1 MSETKAYFSEGVW
14 SEYVGP
20 DGSQTALKRK
30 GSVVRC
36 RDCRYHVSVT
46 DGDVCRKPCG
56 DEAAGRVWV
65 EPEGF
70 CAWGKPRSK

>member
-1 MSETKAYFSEGVW
+1 MSAKDDIAAYLTHLDTGGVDIDQIIFD
-14 SEYVGP
+14 EL
-20 DGSQTALKRK
+20 AHI
-30 GSVVRC
+30 VRC

-65 EPEGF
+65 EPDGF
-70 CAWGKPRSK
+70 CAWGRQRSK